1 MSEKSIV
8 AKSKFWVWGF
18 VVLLAVG
25 SANTVFNRL
34 GNAKVLEKQIE
45 DKTQLYVKVAEV
57 KNADAPQLIKLPGTL
72 LGITQ
77 APIAS
82 RASGF
87 IKRWFKDIGSVVQE
101 GDVLAEIETPELD
114 QLLAQLIATQQQ
126 AQESMQL
133 SKSSLERWEAL
144 RKKDVVSQQEY
155 EEKRSAYTQALANFT
170 AAAANAERTRQ
181 LTVFKKVVA
190 PFSGVITKRNIDI
203 GDLIDGTTKPLFVMA
218 KTDLLRVYIN
228 VPQSYS
234 QWIKVGQVAEISLDE
249 IRGKTFQ
256 GQISKSAQ
264 AIDPLTRTMQVEVTL
279 GNKERTLLPGAFVQ
293 VSLKLPASHAINIP
307 SNALLIRKEGT
318 QVAIV
323 DEQNTVHLQ
332 KIKLGRDFG
341 VSSDV
346 IDGLKGGEKL
356 VLNPSD
362 SLSDGDRV
370 TVVADE
376 VKPQEPSASNAEKAK
391 P

>member
-114 QLLAQLIATQQQ
+114 QDR
-126 AQESMQL
+126 
-133 SKSSLERWEAL
+133 KS
-144 RKKDVVSQQEY
+144 VV
-155 EEKRSAYTQALANFT
+155 
-170 AAAANAERTRQ
+170 
-181 LTVFKKVVA
+181 
-190 PFSGVITKRNIDI
+190 
-203 GDLIDGTTKPLFVMA
+203 
-218 KTDLLRVYIN
+218 
-228 VPQSYS
+228 
-234 QWIKVGQVAEISLDE
+234 
-249 IRGKTFQ
+249 
-256 GQISKSAQ
+256 
-264 AIDPLTRTMQVEVTL
+264 
-279 GNKERTLLPGAFVQ
+279 
-293 VSLKLPASHAINIP
+293 
-307 SNALLIRKEGT
+307 
-318 QVAIV
+318 
-323 DEQNTVHLQ
+323 
-332 KIKLGRDFG
+332 
-341 VSSDV
+341 
-346 IDGLKGGEKL
+346 
-356 VLNPSD
+356 
-362 SLSDGDRV
+362 
-370 TVVADE
+370 
-376 VKPQEPSASNAEKAK
+376 
-391 P
+391 